1 MKKLRSYERAKVS
14 EVFLNQKTITKNY
27 GPVIRIETI
36 LHIRMLE
43 VEKQLSKSGLN
54 NNSYIKA
61 SVGQNLWGLGPN
73 WMEIDSIPRI
83 PETIANSTV
92 AGRAP
97 GSLESWGK
105 YS

>member
-14 EVFLNQKTITKNY
+14 KVFLNQKTITKNY
-27 GPVIRIETI
+27 YPVIRIETI
-36 LHIRMLE
+36 LHIGMRE

-61 SVGQNLWGLGPN
+61 SMGQNLWELGPS
-73 WMEIDSIPRI
+73 WMEIDLIPRI
-83 PETIANSTV
+83 PETIANSMV

-97 GSLESWGK
+97 VSLESWGK